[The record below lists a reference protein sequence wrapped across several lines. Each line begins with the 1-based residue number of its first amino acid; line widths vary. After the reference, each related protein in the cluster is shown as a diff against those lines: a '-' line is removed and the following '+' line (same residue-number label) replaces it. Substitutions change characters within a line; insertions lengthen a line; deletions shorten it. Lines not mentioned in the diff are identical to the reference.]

1 VRWTVTRWTLAAGAG
16 LLIGVVWA
24 AAAAAVG
31 ASSSRLTL
39 RASLPH
45 VTYGQ
50 GVALSGDDTA
60 QGHGVAHAPVTV
72 QGSEFP
78 FQSAFQ
84 TVASGQTDAG
94 GHYRIQVHP
103 SHATRYR
110 VSINGTPATSPTV
123 TVYVTARDQASCN
136 LCTVHNGSG
145 ARTLIVGDVYQF
157 PPGAIAAQGPAYFYY
172 GQRDGLQ
179 TPATIR
185 LVKTVPLRRVKNN
198 RLEDKVR
205 YVVHFPATVFRFTY
219 VTCYKDAEALDG
231 VGLPGHHHCG
241 DSVLTRAQYSS
252 YLG

>member
-1 VRWTVTRWTLAAGAG
+1 VRWTVTRWRLAAGAG

-24 AAAAAVG
+24 AGAAG

-39 RASLPH
+39 RASRPY

-50 GVALSGDDTA
+50 DVALSGEDTA

-72 QGSEFP
+72 QASEFP

-84 TVASGQTDAG
+84 AIASGHTDAG
-94 GHYRIQVHP
+94 GHYRIKVRP

-110 VSINGTPATSPTV
+110 VSIKGTSATSPTV
-123 TVYVTARDQASCN
+123 TVYVTARDQGSCN
-136 LCTVHNGSG
+136 LCSANNGSG
-145 ARTLIVGDVYQF
+145 PHTLIVGDVYQF

-172 GQRDGLQ
+172 GQRDGSQ
-179 TPATIR
+179 AHPASIR
-185 LVKTVPLRRVKNN
+185 LVKTVPLRRLKHN
-198 RLEDKVR
+198 RLQDTVQ
-205 YVVHFPATVFRFTY
+205 YVAHFPATMFHFTF

-241 DSVLTRAQYSS
+241 DPTLTRAQYSA

>member
-16 LLIGVVWA
+16 LLIGVVGA
-24 AAAAAVG
+24 AGAAG
-31 ASSSRLTL
+31 ASGSRLTL

-50 GVALSGDDTA
+50 DVALSGEDTA

-72 QGSEFP
+72 QASEFP

-84 TVASGQTDAG
+84 TIASAHTDAG
-94 GHYRIQVHP
+94 GHYRIKVRP

-123 TVYVTARDQASCN
+123 TVYVTARDQGSCN
-136 LCTVHNGSG
+136 LCTASNGAG
-145 ARTLIVGDVYQF
+145 THTLIVGDVYQF
-157 PPGAIAAQGPAYFYY
+157 PPGAIAAKGPAYFYY
-172 GQRDGLQ
+172 GQRAGSQAL
-179 TPATIR
+179 PATIR
-185 LVKTVPLRRVKNN
+185 LVETVPLRRIKHN
-198 RLEDKVR
+198 RLQDTVQ
-205 YVVHFPATVFRFTY
+205 YVVHFPATAFHFTF

-241 DSVLTRAQYSS
+241 DPTLTRAQYSG